1 MQTCSKT
8 GISIPE
14 CACTSCLQRLLDE
27 FAPEH
32 IRVRRIEAG
41 GPRQSPI
48 TLITRRLGRRPSN
61 SA

>member
-14 CACTSCLQRLLDE
+14 CACANCLQRLLDE

-32 IRVRRIEAG
+32 IRVRRVEA
-41 GPRQSPI
+41 PRQSPI